1 MVARGSE
8 SGGDELDK
16 HKPTDKARHFLDL
29 LDTAR
34 CNGDWSQIP
43 ELVRKVGKH
52 VPQRKCLQLTAETES
67 HIATTASTRRSPAS
81 SESSSLSKLAP
92 GLLSASQ
99 PATDDPED
107 AFQARVCLGWLHWT
121 LNEPVLAL
129 QRLPA
134 DIAEAYHD
142 LGRAGKTTSA
152 WTTICAMKGALIQ
165 GELQDNAGRTQE
177 ALRIYASML
186 PVISSTPPACRST
199 PEYRVWTELLLARYV
214 LLIHDSTKLDSRG
227 GRPRLHTKETLAPLR
242 AWAGLPWVN
251 SSKSGNVGP
260 PSGIIKHQSSARR
273 RVWQL
278 YYTSLSTILQQGL
291 PYPPVGHG
299 PSTSAQQMSTDNVK
313 SMTNLKLQQSI
324 ELARVESI
332 YEDILLKEVS
342 FPQANEANIEVE
354 SWTDQVIGNWRVISS
369 SSWQNED
376 LGRGGKEAMTKN
388 VLAILYRAATRTF
401 HSTRVL
407 RHLFT
412 VHTALADFDLAA
424 KAFDTYIELV
434 AKGKARVDK
443 SREDEVGLDD
453 DSTILEATAAGLEM
467 LCYHGRRRQLERAQE
482 IAAILEKWLEHIES
496 SKSMVSAE
504 DNPKDLKDVRKQPPR
519 RLVPQK
525 AFAVAHRSLGICR
538 AYWARLT
545 YDVSSRP
552 ELQAKAIASFRTGL
566 NRTLAPF
573 QRGEIQYALAVLLA
587 ETRDI
592 DGAIK
597 SVKSTIALC
606 TDDFDEES
614 SGDQDDVFDPTENRK
629 RKLLFKAWH
638 LLGYLLS
645 ARQDFATAV
654 ASCDAAYEL
663 YGDLIEQ
670 PGSSRLTDRLSLAER
685 EHILELKMSQVAI
698 SEILDG
704 PGEAVNAGGDLL
716 GLYKQLFDY
725 EEAVKSYPTATAAL
739 LPNDTSSPSQ
749 STNGTVKS
757 ARRSI
762 FGRSKDAAAHISH
775 GGHHSGNGL
784 KTSGTQRGAVET
796 PIFSASMDGQVDGQT
811 SERRYQP
818 PYHLARQ
825 ESKKLHKRDSRR
837 SMVSDHRGRG
847 ASTNRSSYTN
857 GLDGASQA
865 LPSRI
870 AEMTRPSM
878 ESSYGGSSVDSGH
891 LSSEEVGVAV
901 THKVSSNRNRDSSG
915 QGETSRSFPVTAQSK
930 QHKNLASSNAFPKQP
945 LSESSIVSP
954 GSSHLTDLLP
964 DPMYSATDLHRRALT
979 LLTRIWLLI
988 AQLYRDAAMP
998 VDAQGALSE
1007 AFNHAKSI
1015 EAIMAAID
1023 SSAQALSEPGWGNVK
1038 SVAEVWADIHSEQ
1051 AALHLQ
1057 LGNPDSASDEFEKA
1071 LGWFPDHN
1079 AATVGLCNMLLDYY
1093 SQKSTASQSPAE
1105 FSSEITPMS
1114 KPILATLPTTRSSR
1128 TDASAHSERGRSP
1141 EESPTLLSRLA
1152 ARDRA
1157 YGLLSMLTKSGRGWD
1172 DSDAWFALA
1181 RVYEVSGQEEKAK
1194 EALWWVVEL
1203 EEGRPV
1209 RDWSCAGGF

>member
-1 MVARGSE
+1 M
-8 SGGDELDK
+8 
-16 HKPTDKARHFLDL
+16 
-29 LDTAR
+29 
-34 CNGDWSQIP
+34 
-43 ELVRKVGKH
+43 
-52 VPQRKCLQLTAETES
+52 
-67 HIATTASTRRSPAS
+67 
-81 SESSSLSKLAP
+81 
-92 GLLSASQ
+92 
-99 PATDDPED
+99 
-107 AFQARVCLGWLHWT
+107 
-121 LNEPVLAL
+121 
-129 QRLPA
+129 
-134 DIAEAYHD
+134 
-142 LGRAGKTTSA
+142 
-152 WTTICAMKGALIQ
+152 LI

-177 ALRIYASML
+177 ALRTYASML
-186 PVISSTPPACRST
+186 PVISSTPTACRST
-199 PEYRVWTELLLARYV
+199 PEYRTWTELLLARYV
-214 LLIHDSTKLDSRG
+214 LLIHDSTKLDSKG

-251 SSKSGNVGP
+251 SSKSGNVGQP
-260 PSGIIKHQSSARR
+260 LGTIKHQSPARR

-299 PSTSAQQMSTDNVK
+299 PSTSAQDMSTDSVK

-324 ELARVESI
+324 ELGRVESI

-342 FPQANEANIEVE
+342 FPKANEANIEVE
-354 SWTDQVIGNWRVISS
+354 SWADQVIANWWVISS

-388 VLAILYRAATRTF
+388 VLAVCFCVILIWSAATAETLRLVQILYRAATRTF

-443 SREDEVGLDD
+443 SGEDEVGLDD

-467 LCYHGRRRQLERAQE
+467 LCYYGRRRQLERAQE
-482 IAAILEKWLEHIES
+482 IAAVLEKWLEHIESS

-504 DNPKDLKDVRKQPPR
+504 DNPKDLKNVRKQPPR

-538 AYWARLT
+538 ASWARLT

-573 QRGEIQYALAVLLA
+573 QRGELQYALAVLLA

-597 SVKSTIALC
+597 SVKSTLALC
-606 TDDFDEES
+606 IDEFDEES
-614 SGDQDDVFDPTENRK
+614 SGDQDVVFGPTENRT

-663 YGDLIEQ
+663 YGDMIEQ

-725 EEAVKSYPTATAAL
+725 EEAVKSYPTANAAF

-775 GGHHSGNGL
+775 GGHRSGNGL
-784 KTSGTQRGAVET
+784 KSLGTQRAAVEN
-796 PIFSASMDGQVDGQT
+796 PIFSASLDGQVDEQT

-818 PYHLARQ
+818 PHHLARQ

-857 GLDGASQA
+857 GLDGAAQA
-865 LPSRI
+865 VPSRI
-870 AEMTRPSM
+870 AETTRPSM

-901 THKVSSNRNRDSSG
+901 THNVSSNRNGDSYG
-915 QGETSRSFPVTAQSK
+915 RAETSRSFPITSQST
-930 QHKNLASSNAFPKQP
+930 QHKNQTSSNAFPKQP

-954 GSSHLTDLLP
+954 GSSHLTDSLP
-964 DPMYSATDLHRRALT
+964 DPMYSPTDLHRRALT

-1015 EAIMAAID
+1015 EAIVAAVE
-1023 SSAQALSEPGWGNVK
+1023 SSAQALSEPGWGKVK

-1057 LGNPDSASDEFEKA
+1057 LGNADSASEEFEKA

-1093 SQKSTASQSPAE
+1093 DQKRPASKSPTE

-1114 KPILATLPTTRSSR
+1114 KPILATLPTARSSG
-1128 TDASAHSERGRSP
+1128 TDASAHSESSRSP
-1141 EESPTLLSRLA
+1141 DESPTLLSRLA